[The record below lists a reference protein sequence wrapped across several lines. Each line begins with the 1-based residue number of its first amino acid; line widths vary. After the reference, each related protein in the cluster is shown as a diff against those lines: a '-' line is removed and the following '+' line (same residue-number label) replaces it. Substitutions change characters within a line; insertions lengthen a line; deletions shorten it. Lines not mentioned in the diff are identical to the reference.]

1 MSCAGWPGSAA
12 RGSRPGEVMMASP
25 LLFLSISLAAASLT
39 APPQATGQNPAPA
52 ATNQQT
58 GAAPPAPE
66 PLTPEK
72 RGDIYMARK
81 MYREA
86 IEVYRQAER
95 ELAAKLPARKPRKD
109 DGSYQQTANKLA
121 VILNKIGIAY
131 HQLTELDT
139 AKSYYE
145 RAVKLNPKYAEAI
158 NNIGTVH
165 YAQKSYRR
173 AIGQYKKAL
182 KITPNSASIY
192 SNLGTA
198 YFARKNYK
206 DASQAYA
213 KALELDPDVFEHRS
227 TYGVLL
233 QERNVEER
241 AKFHYYLAKVYAQ
254 AGMNERALLY
264 IRKALEEGFKDRK
277 KFIEEPEF
285 AALQDLP
292 EFKELMATEFRAL

>member
-1 MSCAGWPGSAA
+1 MSVTPFGSPLILLLVPILAAPCISARAALQQPASAA
-12 RGSRPGEVMMASP
+12 GAS
-25 LLFLSISLAAASLT
+25 
-39 APPQATGQNPAPA
+39 QAG
-52 ATNQQT
+52 
-58 GAAPPAPE
+58 GAQPAPE

-81 MYREA
+81 MYHEA
-86 IEVYRQAER
+86 IEAYRQMEQ
-95 ELAAKLPARKPRKD
+95 ELTAKLPKRKPRND

-182 KITPNSASIY
+182 KISPNSASIY

-198 YFARKNYK
+198 YFARKNYEE
-206 DASQAYA
+206 ASKAYA

-233 QERNVEER
+233 QERSVEER

-277 KFIEEPEF
+277 KFLEEPEF
-285 AALQDLP
+285 AALQELP